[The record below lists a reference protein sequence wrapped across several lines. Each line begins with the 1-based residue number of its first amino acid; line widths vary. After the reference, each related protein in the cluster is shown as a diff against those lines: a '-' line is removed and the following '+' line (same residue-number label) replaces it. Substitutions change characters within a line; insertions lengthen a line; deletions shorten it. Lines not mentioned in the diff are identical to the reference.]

1 MNLKNMEDD
10 YNKNS
15 KDLGLDT
22 NFDDFLDIIR
32 GK

>member
-1 MNLKNMEDD
+1 MELAQKF
-10 YNKNS
+10 YNNNS

-22 NFDDFLDIIR
+22 TFDDFLDIIR